1 VILTRDDNRVYVLTA
16 LHNVYVL
23 AAKENAPEWS
33 DALVTSFK
41 DQVKIYYGAHVFGS
55 EPTREGTITA
65 AKPIHLDSAKKNW
78 EYDIL
83 LLKSETTD
91 FKTYAA
97 TAGNAVYPSFS
108 DAGEFVTQPWQYL
121 NKGEGKTPN
130 IFVQTGYG
138 KIDRSGRF
146 LKDLAR
152 DELRRRSFP
161 LIRARKIKGRN
172 LAEIGCAFSFW
183 GPPVGFSVHIDWYII
198 SFTISQGERGARNPL
213 T

>member
-1 VILTRDDNRVYVLTA
+1 MIATKDKQAAFEKDLAKIPTLRTKIQNVTVKLRLRDSRFNATGVILTRDDNRVYVLTA

-55 EPTREGTITA
+55 EPIQEATITG

-83 LLKSETTD
+83 LLKSETTEL
-91 FKTYAA
+91 KTYAA

-108 DAGEFVTQPWQYL
+108 DAGEFVTQAWQYL
-121 NKGEGKTPN
+121 NKGEGKTPS

-138 KIDRSGRF
+138 KIERF
-146 LKDLAR
+146 R
-152 DELRRRSFP
+152 EVS
-161 LIRARKIKGRN
+161 
-172 LAEIGCAFSFW
+172 
-183 GPPVGFSVHIDWYII
+183 
-198 SFTISQGERGARNPL
+198 
-213 T
+213 